1 MKHIYLRV
9 IALSAFIYLT
19 SLNCISAQV
28 GEALQDELDFKLDS
42 MRNELG
48 VKGLV
53 ATLITPS
60 EESWKG
66 ASGISSETPLV
77 PISNDMAFGI
87 ASITK
92 TLTASVILRYA
103 ELSLVNLDDSISQ
116 YIEPI
121 QNIDTTIT
129 IRQLLSHQSGLSDFV
144 YHPSF
149 NQQIGSN
156 ILMLWDQRNVLETF
170 QTPPQANPGSPFFYS
185 NSNYMLLGLII
196 ESISGMEYHEVLRN
210 EMLDPN
216 DLDDFRLFPYESISM
231 SNPAHLWLDI
241 TGDQVLDDASA
252 IFTNWQSLYSAMAFA
267 GGYYSTPT
275 QTAQW
280 IKLLCSGALHDESIY
295 SEMVSTVSTNLP
307 QNTRYGLGV
316 MEKSFGDYEGLGH
329 GGDIS
334 YSSMAYYI
342 PELDVSLAIHCNDAS
357 INSWQL
363 NTTFTELLNT
373 YVDAIQSLGLDET
386 AISQIKV
393 YPNPFMDELSIELNL
408 FENPAEFVLFDLN
421 GKELF
426 RQAISSSGE
435 SNRIEITTELSSGM
449 YIYHLYENDRV
460 LKSGKLIKQR

>member
-1 MKHIYLRV
+1 MKHLYARAALFA
-9 IALSAFIYLT
+9 ALSFTLHTA
-19 SLNCISAQV
+19 SLSAQID
-28 GEALQDELDFKLDS
+28 ESLRDELDTKLDIMLS
-42 MRNELG
+42 NLG
-48 VKGLV
+48 VNGLA
-53 ATLITPS
+53 ATLISPND
-60 EESWKG
+60 EAWKG

-77 PISNDMAFGI
+77 AISNDMSFGI

-103 ELSLVNLDDSISQ
+103 ELSLLNLDDSVYQFIDA
-116 YIEPI
+116 I
-121 QNIDTTIT
+121 QHVDTTIT
-129 IRQLLSHQSGLSDFV
+129 VRQLLRHQSGLSDFV
-144 YHPSF
+144 YHPTF

-156 ILMLWDQRNVLETF
+156 ILMLWDQRDVLETF
-170 QTPPQANPGSPFFYS
+170 QTPPQAIPGSPFFYS

-196 ESISGMEYHEVLRN
+196 ESISGLEYHEVLRN

-216 DLDDFRLFPYESISM
+216 DLNDFRLFPYESISM

-252 IFTNWQSLYSAMAFA
+252 IFTNWQSLYSAMSFA
-267 GGYYSTPT
+267 GGYYSTPS

-280 IKLLCSGALHDESIY
+280 IKLLCSGALHDDNIY
-295 SEMVSTVSTNLP
+295 GEMINTVSTNLP

-363 NTTFTELLNT
+363 NATFNELLNT
-373 YVDAIQSLGLDET
+373 YVDAVQSLEVVENDEG
-386 AISQIKV
+386 KV
-393 YPNPFMDELSIELNL
+393 KIYPNPFIDQLSIEINSL
-408 FENPAEFVLFDLN
+408 ESPAEFVLLDLN
-421 GKELF
+421 GKEVI
-426 RQAISSSGE
+426 RDRISSGRE
-435 SNRIEITTELSSGM
+435 SNRIENTTKLSPGM
-449 YIYHLYENDRV
+449 YIYHLYGNDRV
-460 LKSGKLIKQR
+460 LKSGKLIKK